1 MPIYEYEL
9 AEGECQMCPGR
20 FEALQDIQ
28 DEPLKHCPGCGMP
41 CKRVISK
48 VSFSVREQVDPEKA
62 AKKGFTTWKRARKGE
77 WEKVAGP
84 GVDAIVSSE
93 EDKQAI
99 AEERKSKKKVVDLDP
114 EP

>member
-9 AEGECQMCPGR
+9 MDGECQMCPGR
-20 FEALQDIQ
+20 FDALQGIGD
-28 DEPLKHCPGCGMP
+28 DPLVHCPGCGLP
-41 CKRVISK
+41 CRRVVSSVSIK
-48 VSFSVREQVDPEKA
+48 VRTSADPEAA
-62 AKKGFTTWKRARKGE
+62 AKKGLTTWKRAKKGE

-99 AEERKSKKKVVDLDP
+99 KEEERKKKHLDLDKP
-114 EP
+114 

>member
-9 AEGECQMCPGR
+9 NDDEPECQICPGR
-20 FEALQDIQ
+20 FDVLQEISEEAI
-28 DEPLKHCPGCGMP
+28 KFCPQCGLP
-41 CKRVISK
+41 CHRIVSRTTFK
-48 VSFSVREQVDPEKA
+48 VKTEASPESA
-62 AKKGFTTWKRARKGE
+62 AKKGFTTWRRTKVGQ

-99 AEERKSKKKVVDLDP
+99 AEERKKKKKLDLDR
-114 EP
+114 